1 MIRKIVEKIAVAAY
15 KKEETF
21 EISTQSG
28 RAPFFL
34 IFDKSGD
41 LIVTLGRRQL
51 TLVHRRSDT
60 ELLARVEEVQHAKGV
75 ATNRL
80 GAELRQVWSS

>member
-1 MIRKIVEKIAVAAY
+1 MN
-15 KKEETF
+15 
-21 EISTQSG
+21 TQKLKTVQHPVREGSL
-28 RAPFFL
+28 FL
-34 IFDKSGD
+34 IFDKSGG

-51 TLVHRRSDT
+51 TLVHRRTDT